1 VRDGSQAS
9 SLSRLRHPC
18 ILEMV
23 EPLEETRAQL
33 TFATEPLISSLAGTL
48 KSARAGGVLEGVDL
62 DEVEVKAAIQ
72 LSSRL

>member
-1 VRDGSQAS
+1 
-9 SLSRLRHPC
+9 
-18 ILEMV
+18 MV